1 MRSAADVMEMPRSC
15 SISIQSEVTP
25 LRSPLPC
32 TAPAE
37 EIAAACSASASVS
50 VDLPASGWEMTAK
63 VRRRAASSATSVPGR
78 LEVPTTPFDVSA
90 LIPAARPATFVSWPR
105 PDAARTTCAQD
116 CAGLDRRGD
125 PSQQFLTVEV
135 VRVAGDQYVVPIL
148 LCDLSL
154 VLFQHRPGRGPHEV
168 PRLVETLP
176 DLVLVGV

>member
-1 MRSAADVMEMPRSC
+1 ARNVTGVQTCALP
-15 SISIQSEVTP
+15 IS
-25 LRSPLPC
+25 
-32 TAPAE
+32 AE

-90 LIPAARPATFVSWPR
+90 LIPAARPATFVSWTR
-105 PDAARTTCAQD
+105 PDYARTACARD
-116 CAGLDRRGD
+116 GSGLDRRGD
-125 PSQQFLTVEV
+125 PAQQFLTVEV
-135 VRVAGDQYVVPIL
+135 GRVDGDQHVVPIL

-168 PRLVETLP
+168 HRLVETLP
-176 DLVLVGV
+176 DLVLVGVGRLQPGTQHMVVRRDE